1 MAPPPPGL
9 LYHGVY
15 PGGRTGHEDDLTPA
29 DVDAYEAASGARVAW
44 IYFSNN
50 WYRERTF
57 PAATATWI
65 RERGAVPWIRLM
77 LRSSTDPHEARR
89 ERTFRPERIA
99 DGDLDDDL
107 RRWARGARDFGTPVV
122 VELGTECNG
131 KWFPWNAR
139 WNGAWHTGWG
149 DAARPDG
156 AEVFAAAYRHVVE
169 VMRAEGATNLT
180 WVFHVNWEDQPA
192 RDWNRLE
199 AYYPGDDV
207 VDWLAVS
214 AYGPQSAA
222 DDVVAFRAQM
232 DAVVPRLVALA
243 PGKPIVVA
251 EFGCTALHP
260 DVAPDAWA
268 AAAFADLLQGR
279 WPAVIGFS
287 WWNERWP
294 NDDDPAHDTTMRL
307 QDLPALAGAVRGAL
321 LHGVARLQ
329 LSPVLVA
336 APTPPPGSPPSSR

>member
-1 MAPPPPGL
+1 M
-9 LYHGVY
+9 
-15 PGGRTGHEDDLTPA
+15 
-29 DVDAYEAASGARVAW
+29 
-44 IYFSNN
+44 
-50 WYRERTF
+50 
-57 PAATATWI
+57 
-65 RERGAVPWIRLM
+65 
-77 LRSSTDPHEARR
+77 
-89 ERTFRPERIA
+89 
-99 DGDLDDDL
+99 
-107 RRWARGARDFGTPVV
+107 
-122 VELGTECNG
+122 
-131 KWFPWNAR
+131 
-139 WNGAWHTGWG
+139 
-149 DAARPDG
+149 
-156 AEVFAAAYRHVVE
+156 
-169 VMRAEGATNLT
+169 
-180 WVFHVNWEDQPA
+180 
-192 RDWNRLE
+192 
-199 AYYPGDDV
+199 
-207 VDWLAVS
+207 S

-307 QDLPALAGAVRGAL
+307 QDLPALAVVVRGAL
-321 LHGVARLQ
+321 LRGVARLQ